1 MAYVDSSEAY
11 DNRGNLKAG
20 LTMQPDGTI
29 STQARAED
37 DEEANKVKAAA
48 KKKKQAR
55 ENAHAWGSN
64 ALHSMGLGKVAD
76 MDQPAWFAPIEEFF
90 VNSGLF
96 GEKGMIVLTP
106 GSKEESEGSKEM
118 EYDGYQTQ
126 NFYMCPGALETFS
139 KIKQMGLRGK
149 EQDCVTY
156 AIEMVDAMLGIEVV
170 LKKYGGDSQDLYLM
184 MMLNNKVF
192 YVLGKLWNM
201 SGIDF
206 LNGFTFMADHIAT
219 AASIVYGEGEDQ
231 MMSKE
236 DDGIHVGEKPSDE
249 NRVVKAIG
257 IRVKK

>member
-11 DNRGNLKAG
+11 DNRGNLKPW

-29 STQARAED
+29 STQARAEE
-37 DEEANKVKAAA
+37 DEEANKLKAAA
-48 KKKKQAR
+48 KKKKKAR
-55 ENAHAWGSN
+55 ENAHAWGRN
-64 ALHSMGLGKVAD
+64 TLEAVGLGKVAD

-90 VNSGLF
+90 VNSGMF
-96 GEKGMIVLTP
+96 GEKGMVVLTP
-106 GSKEESEGSKEM
+106 VSSDKKEMSTEM

-126 NFYMCPGALETFS
+126 NFYMCPSALDTFS

-156 AIEMVDAMLGIEVV
+156 AIEMVDSMLGIEAV
-170 LKKYGGDSQDLYLM
+170 LKEYGGDSQDLYLM

-236 DDGIHVGEKPSDE
+236 DDGIHVGEKPSDD
-249 NRVVKAIG
+249 NRVVKAIR